1 MKFGRS
7 LGVRRRTYRSRKN
20 KRVGQCLDLE
30 GHRRRHKA
38 LRFLFDRRSCHRL
51 GNRLHAAAK
60 GRQMANESTF
70 PPEVYGV
77 FCGGINQ
84 DNANKLCSTMA
95 VCMNNKVEHVHL
107 LFQSLGESVSDGI
120 FLHSF
125 FKSLPIQLTLYN
137 AGQVSSSATVAYLGA
152 D

>member
-1 MKFGRS
+1 
-7 LGVRRRTYRSRKN
+7 
-20 KRVGQCLDLE
+20 
-30 GHRRRHKA
+30 
-38 LRFLFDRRSCHRL
+38 
-51 GNRLHAAAK
+51 
-60 GRQMANESTF
+60 MANESTF

>member
-1 MKFGRS
+1 M
-7 LGVRRRTYRSRKN
+7 L
-20 KRVGQCLDLE
+20 L
-30 GHRRRHKA
+30 
-38 LRFLFDRRSCHRL
+38 
-51 GNRLHAAAK
+51 AK

-70 PPEVYGV
+70 PPDVYGF

-95 VCMNNKVEHVHL
+95 VCMNNNVEHVHL
-107 LFQSLGESVSDGI
+107 LFQSLGGSVSDGI

-137 AGQVSSSATVAYLGA
+137 AGRPDNLWAQLDHHDLYLSATEAVQFGIAQEIDEFSPPAGAKVFNVAC
-152 D
+152 